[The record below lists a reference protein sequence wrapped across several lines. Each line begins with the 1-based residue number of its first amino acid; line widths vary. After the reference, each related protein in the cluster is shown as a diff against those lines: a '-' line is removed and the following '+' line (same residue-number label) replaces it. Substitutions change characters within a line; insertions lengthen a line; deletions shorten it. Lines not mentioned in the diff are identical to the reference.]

1 MDEARKVAREEVE
14 LGLEPIRTSLWGPL
28 HPSGT
33 GQRMTEEGMEGQLKV
48 VHEILTNGGVPRE
61 KMAFRNKVYL
71 TLVGVIG
78 SGTFLLLNS
87 WLVTNAA
94 KP

>member
-1 MDEARKVAREEVE
+1 
-14 LGLEPIRTSLWGPL
+14 
-28 HPSGT
+28 
-33 GQRMTEEGMEGQLKV
+33 MTEQGMEGQLKV
-48 VHEILTNGGVPRE
+48 VHDIVVNGGVPRE

-71 TLVGVIG
+71 ALLTIGG

>member
-1 MDEARKVAREEVE
+1 MEEVRKVAREEVE
-14 LGLEPIRTSLWGPL
+14 RAVEPIRTSLWGRK

-33 GQRMTEEGMEGQLKV
+33 GRESAEGMESQLRE
-48 VHEILTNGGVPRE
+48 VHTILTNGAVPRE

-71 TLVGVIG
+71 ALLGVIG